1 MYQVKVAEDA
11 ARFIRKQDK
20 HIQHQIINSIRGL
33 AQNPRPQ
40 GYKKLQGCKEL
51 YRIRSGNYRIAY
63 TIREKTLLVFVVRV
77 AHRKNI
83 YRHLE
88 EQRNGGV

>member
-20 HIQHQIINSIRGL
+20 RIQHQIINNIGGL
-33 AQNPRPQ
+33 AQNSRPQ
-40 GYKKLQGCKEL
+40 GCKKLQGYKEL

-77 AHRKNI
+77 AHRKDI
-83 YRHLE
+83 YRHLG
-88 EQRNGGV
+88 R